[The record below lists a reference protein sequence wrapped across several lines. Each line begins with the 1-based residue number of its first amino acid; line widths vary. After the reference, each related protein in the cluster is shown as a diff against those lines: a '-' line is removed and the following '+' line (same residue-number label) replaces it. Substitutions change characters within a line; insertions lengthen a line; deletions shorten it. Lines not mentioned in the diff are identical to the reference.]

1 MVKKV
6 EDRVAVEGKEV
17 ITLTWGDMAENGVG
31 MQQLGELR
39 AEGGGF
45 TVADL
50 EKIAEKFDDAAEM
63 YSLNDPA
70 NEEQAEAAVL
80 VIRDGVDLL
89 GSFEEGSENGAVEKK
104 THDMMFAEQKQVQYD
119 KKALMRGQVKNKKA
133 RWNMCIDDQAQEADY
148 AAGKGTIVK
157 KDDLPVTMSVVNQFD
172 KAFGQKA
179 AELKGEGNY
188 YYNIDDCGIGF
199 HGDAERRI
207 VIAIRLGASLPIYY
221 QWYQN
226 SKPVG
231 ERIEVPLN
239 GGDIYLMS
247 EKAVGTDWRKRKI
260 MTLRHATG
268 SKQYV
273 TVKK

>member
-31 MQQLGELR
+31 MQQLGKLR
-39 AEGGGF
+39 EVGGGF

-50 EKIAEKFDDAAEM
+50 EKLATQFEDAAEL
-63 YSLNDPA
+63 YRLNDPA

-80 VIRDGVDLL
+80 VIRKGVDLL
-89 GSFEEGSENGAVEKK
+89 GSFVEGGEVEG
-104 THDMMFAEQKQVQYD
+104 THERMFAEQKSVPYD

-133 RWNMCIDDQAQEADY
+133 RWNMCIDDEAQEADY
-148 AAGKGTIVK
+148 AAGKGTIVRK
-157 KDDLPVTMSVVNQFD
+157 SDLPVTMSVVDQFED
-172 KAFGQKA
+172 LFGEKA
-179 AELKGEGNY
+179 AGLKGEGNY
-188 YYNIDDCGIGF
+188 YYNIDDCGIGY

-207 VIAIRLGASLPIYY
+207 VIAIRLGAALPIYY

-231 ERIEVPLN
+231 DRIEVPLN

-247 EKAVGTDWRKRKI
+247 EKAVGTDWRKKKI

-268 SKQYV
+268 AKEYV
-273 TVKK
+273 TVKA

>member
-31 MQQLGELR
+31 MQQLGKLR
-39 AEGGGF
+39 DAGGGF
-45 TVADL
+45 TVEDL
-50 EKIAEKFDDAAEM
+50 EKISKQFGDAAVL
-63 YSLNDPA
+63 YRLNDPS
-70 NEEQAEAAVL
+70 NPEQSDAAVL
-80 VIRDGVDLL
+80 VIRGGVDLF
-89 GSFEEGSENGAVEKK
+89 GSFVEGGEVNG
-104 THDMMFAEQKQVQYD
+104 THERMFTEQKQVQYD

-133 RWNMCIDDQAQEADY
+133 RWNMCIDDEAQEPDY

-157 KDDLPVTMSVVNQFD
+157 KSDLPVTMSIVDQFASIFGE
-172 KAFGQKA
+172 KAYG
-179 AELKGEGNY
+179 LKGEGNY
-188 YYNIDDCGIGF
+188 YYNIDDCGIGY

-207 VIAIRLGASLPIYY
+207 VIAIRLGAALPIYY

-268 SKQYV
+268 AKEYV